1 MSNDKTAEKSTDKDR
16 KDLPPDND
24 LLSSDPKVNLGKA
37 DPRVDPEIALN
48 RGALGGGGAGAGNQG
63 QQAKNAP
70 KRYFRFVGHNGDGYV
85 AFERAG
91 ERARLNENEATE
103 VPGWLADKLQ
113 NNREFEEAS
122 EADAKADAAHR
133 EQVERSRPKAK
144 TAK

>member
-1 MSNDKTAEKSTDKDR
+1 MTNDKTVEKSTDKDR
-16 KDLPPDND
+16 KDLPLDSD
-24 LLSSDPKVNLGKA
+24 QLSSDPKVNLGKT

-48 RGALGGGGAGAGNQG
+48 RGALGGGGALGA
-63 QQAKNAP
+63 QQAKGAP
-70 KRYFRFVGHNGDGYV
+70 KRYFRFVGHNADGYV

-113 NNREFEEAS
+113 TNREFEEAS

-144 TAK
+144 AGK